1 MPPPWAQ
8 TGRPPGQYLMAPA
21 GLISVVGPTT
31 ADDIALAS
39 FGRRFLAAI
48 LDNLLVSFVASAVLP
63 FVVNDFQ
70 TRALNGI
77 QDWYTQLVSGQ
88 GTMSAD
94 LTHLI
99 VITTYAQIAATI
111 VYGLVTLSLWSRT
124 LGQRIAGIAVCPA
137 DRGKDKIGWRQ
148 AIPRTL
154 LWTLLSQGGRFLVL
168 IQMVSVSLVL
178 WHPRRQTLPDL
189 IARTQVVRR

>member
-1 MPPPWAQ
+1 
-8 TGRPPGQYLMAPA
+8 MAPA

-63 FVVNDFQ
+63 FVINDFQ
-70 TRALNGI
+70 TRALNGM
-77 QDWYTQLVSGQ
+77 QDWYTQFVSGQ

-99 VITTYAQIAATI
+99 VITTYAQIAATL

-137 DRGKDKIGWRQ
+137 DKGKDKIGWRQ

-154 LWTLLSQGGRFLVL
+154 LWTLLSQGGNFLVL

>member
-1 MPPPWAQ
+1 
-8 TGRPPGQYLMAPA
+8 MAPA
-21 GLISVVGPTT
+21 GLISVIGPTT
-31 ADDIALAS
+31 ADDVPLAS
-39 FGRRFLAAI
+39 FSRRFLATI
-48 LDNLLVSFVASAVLP
+48 LDNLLIAFVAGAVLP
-63 FVVNDFQ
+63 LFVDDFQ
-70 TRALNGI
+70 NRAMAGM
-77 QDWYTQLVSGQ
+77 QEWYAQLVTGQ

-99 VITTYAQIAATI
+99 VMTTYAQIAATM
-111 VYGLVTLSLWSRT
+111 VYGLLTLSLWSRT

-137 DRGKDKIGWRQ
+137 DKGKDKIGWRQ

-154 LWTLLSQGGRFLVL
+154 MWTLLSQGGSFLVL

-189 IARTQVVRR
+189 MARTQVVRR